1 MTFALWL
8 AAAACFAVALVG
20 RLTSVVVNE
29 PPWLVCGFLLGA
41 LAMAAE
47 RWPR

>member
-1 MTFALWL
+1 MTLVLWL
-8 AAAACFAVALVG
+8 ASAACFTVALVG
-20 RLTSVVVNE
+20 RLTTTVVNE
-29 PPWLVCGFLLGA
+29 PLWLLVGFLLGA